1 MRQAPASFSGVHVG
15 AAPEHPFSEWN
26 LVQYY
31 TGKQVKCGVYFTIDL
46 YFTFQSH
53 VVVAVVV
60 VCVMQECVSLTI
72 ID

>member
-1 MRQAPASFSGVHVG
+1 MRQAPVSFTEEG
-15 AAPEHPFSEWN
+15 ATAPEHPFSEWN